1 MGLRTRRRLKGSTTT
16 STVLMH
22 FARSTPRL
30 VIALSPIF
38 FGSYSKAISAP
49 CRKAENWCSN
59 SVTPTSHTSFT
70 LTETQIIH
78 KHETFF
84 FNCPALCLILSYF
97 GKVTEPNFAAVSHRS
112 NVTDIHTYYKKKIA
126 GAGLFWHVSVLKNTA
141 PSGFTDGSLLSLWLK
156 KISPF
161 LCTNYMNS
169 ILLTEIYSITAFPAF
184 SLRQGSF
191 PFFSNPKARPFS
203 EIPKYK
209 SFTYI

>member
-1 MGLRTRRRLKGSTTT
+1 MGLRTRRRLKGSTIT

-30 VIALSPIF
+30 VIALSPVF

-84 FNCPALCLILSYF
+84 LNCPALCLILSYF

-112 NVTDIHTYYKKKIA
+112 NVTDIHTHYKKKNCRCRTFLTCQHTEEHCTFRFYWWFIA
-126 GAGLFWHVSVLKNTA
+126 FTMIKKN
-141 PSGFTDGSLLSLWLK
+141 LSL
-156 KISPF
+156 
-161 LCTNYMNS
+161 
-169 ILLTEIYSITAFPAF
+169 
-184 SLRQGSF
+184 SL
-191 PFFSNPKARPFS
+191 
-203 EIPKYK
+203 Y
-209 SFTYI
+209 